1 MQAALAKALG
11 ARVVTLELTII
22 SGLGIAVIVLLLW
35 NARRLGNQ
43 PASDLAE
50 RVHLLSEGLLNLQ
63 RTLDARLDHSSQALN
78 TSLVTGLTQL
88 TTQLV
93 SRVDHAQM
101 QSQMDMEARLQ
112 GVHRELQQQ
121 FEALRGNIQDSL
133 AASRRELFGMVTMLQ
148 QGVDQRL
155 SDNLTQHGALFR
167 DMAEKLGELRVTNE
181 RIVAISQDIN
191 QLSRI
196 LESPKLRGNLG
207 EFELERMLSNVLPA
221 ALYRLQAS
229 VGEALVDAA
238 VVLEGGWLCIDSKFP
253 LDNFRRMAAPEVELE
268 ARQHW
273 RRLFLGD
280 VRRHVS
286 DIAHKYIAPPATL
299 DFALM
304 FIPAETVYYEILLSD
319 EVLEFARAK
328 RVVPVSP
335 NTLYAYLQA
344 ISIGFRGLK
353 IAQETRRI
361 EQLLLGLRKNF
372 DEFKE
377 HFRLIGRHLDR
388 ARGQFIQAE
397 SDVNRFDHTI
407 GGIQFGTLHEQVP
420 SPQDDRI
427 KENEP
432 DLTA

>member
-1 MQAALAKALG
+1 M
-11 ARVVTLELTII
+11 LELVII
-22 SGLGIAVIVLLLW
+22 SGLGLLVIILLTWYL
-35 NARRLGNQ
+35 RTLGR
-43 PASDLAE
+43 PSTPDLAE
-50 RVHLLSEGLLNLQ
+50 RVQGLSEGLLNLQ
-63 RTLDARLDHSSQALN
+63 RTLDARIDRSSQALN

-93 SRVDHAQM
+93 SRVDNARLD
-101 QSQMDMEARLQ
+101 SQMSMEERLQ
-112 GVHRELQQQ
+112 AVHRELQQQ
-121 FEALRGNIQDSL
+121 FETLRANILEGMGD
-133 AASRRELFGMVTMLQ
+133 SRRELFGMVTALQ
-148 QGVDQRL
+148 QGVEQRL
-155 SDNLTQHGALFR
+155 SENLTQHSTLFR

-196 LESPKLRGNLG
+196 LESPKLRGNVG
-207 EFELERMLSNVLPA
+207 EFELERMLSNVLPS
-221 ALYRLQAS
+221 ALYRMQAA
-229 VGEALVDAA
+229 VGGALVDA
-238 VVLEGGWLCIDSKFP
+238 VIVLEGGWLCIDSKFP
-253 LDNFRRMAAPEVELE
+253 LDNFRRMAQPDAEPE
-268 ARQHW
+268 ARQQW

-280 VRRHVS
+280 VRRHVT
-286 DIAHKYIAPPATL
+286 DIAHKYILPPATL

-304 FIPAETVYYEILLSD
+304 FIPAENVYYEVLLSD
-319 EVLEFARAK
+319 EVLEFSRTK

-353 IAQETRRI
+353 IAQESRRI

-388 ARGQFIQAE
+388 ARGQYIQAE
-397 SDVNRFDHTI
+397 SDVSRFDHTI

-420 SPQDDRI
+420 LPTDGGL
-427 KENEP
+427 KKP
-432 DLTA
+432 DAEAES

>member
-1 MQAALAKALG
+1 MAGNVMLE
-11 ARVVTLELTII
+11 VVII
-22 SGLGIAVIVLLLW
+22 GGLGLVIMALLGWYL
-35 NARRLGNQ
+35 RTLGRQ
-43 PASDLAE
+43 PPADLSE
-50 RVHLLSEGLLNLQ
+50 RVQALSEGLLNLQ
-63 RTLDARLDHSSQALN
+63 RTLAARLDHSIQALN

-88 TTQLV
+88 STQLV
-93 SRVDHAQM
+93 SRVDQARLD
-101 QSQMDMEARLQ
+101 SQMAMEERLQ
-112 GVHRELQQQ
+112 AVARELQQQ
-121 FEALRGNIQDSL
+121 FETLRAHIQDSL
-133 AASRRELFGMVTMLQ
+133 SESRHELFGMVTALQ
-148 QGVDQRL
+148 QGVEQRL
-155 SDNLTQHGALFR
+155 SDNITQHGTLFR
-167 DMAEKLGELRVTNE
+167 EMAERLGELRVTND

-196 LESPKLRGNLG
+196 LESPKLRGNVG
-207 EFELERMLSNVLPA
+207 EFELERMLSNVLPS
-221 ALYRLQAS
+221 ALYRLQAP
-229 VGEALVDAA
+229 VGEALADA
-238 VVLEGGWLCIDSKFP
+238 VIVLEGGWLCIDSKFP
-253 LDNFRRMAAPEVELE
+253 LDNFRRLLQPDAEPE
-268 ARQHW
+268 ARQQW

-304 FIPAETVYYEILLSD
+304 FIPAENVYYELLLSE

-361 EQLLLGLRKNF
+361 EQLLLGLKKNF

-397 SDVNRFDHTI
+397 TDVSRFDHAI
-407 GGIQFGTLHEQVP
+407 GGIQFGT
-420 SPQDDRI
+420 I
-427 KENEP
+427 NESLP
-432 DLTA
+432 PTHSTSLMDNDTDAASSGQG

>member
-1 MQAALAKALG
+1 MTL
-11 ARVVTLELTII
+11 TLELLII
-22 SGLGIAVIVLLLW
+22 SGLGVVVIALLLW
-35 NARRLGNQ
+35 HLRTLGRQ
-43 PASDLAE
+43 PSADLAE
-50 RVHLLSEGLLNLQ
+50 RVHLLAEGLVTLQ
-63 RTLDARLDHSSQALN
+63 RTLDARLDHSTQALN

-93 SRVDHAQM
+93 SRVDHARLE
-101 QSQMDMEARLQ
+101 SQTAMDARLQ
-112 GVHRELQQQ
+112 AVHRELQQQ
-121 FEALRGNIQDSL
+121 FEALRGNIQESL
-133 AASRRELFGMVTMLQ
+133 TASRRELFGMVTALQ

-155 SDNLTQHGALFR
+155 SDNITQHGALFR

-207 EFELERMLSNVLPA
+207 EFELERMLSNVLPT

-238 VVLEGGWLCIDSKFP
+238 IVMEGGWLCIDSKFP
-253 LDNFRRMAAPEVELE
+253 LDNFRRMAAPEAELE

-280 VRRHVS
+280 VRRHVT
-286 DIAHKYIAPPATL
+286 DIAHKYIVPPATL

-304 FIPAETVYYEILLSD
+304 FIPAESVYYEILLSD

-328 RVVPVSP
+328 HVVPVSP

-344 ISIGFRGLK
+344 VSIGFRGLK

-361 EQLLLGLRKNF
+361 EQLLLGLKKNF

-388 ARGQFIQAE
+388 ARGQYVQAE

-407 GGIQFGTLHEQVP
+407 GGIQFGTLHEQASAAVEERLP
-420 SPQDDRI
+420 
-427 KENEP
+427 EP
-432 DLTA
+432 DAEEES

>member
-1 MQAALAKALG
+1 M
-11 ARVVTLELTII
+11 LELVLI
-22 SGLGIAVIVLLLW
+22 SSLGLVVIALLVWHLCTLG
-35 NARRLGNQ
+35 RR
-43 PASDLAE
+43 PSPDLAD
-50 RVHLLSEGLLNLQ
+50 RVQVLSEGLFNLQ
-63 RTLDARLDHSSQALN
+63 RTLDARIDHSTQALN

-88 TTQLV
+88 STQLV
-93 SRVDHAQM
+93 ARVDHARLDSHM
-101 QSQMDMEARLQ
+101 TMEERLQ
-112 GVHRELQQQ
+112 AVHRELQQQ
-121 FEALRGNIQDSL
+121 FETLRAKIQESL
-133 AASRRELFGMVTMLQ
+133 SDSRREFFGMVTALQ
-148 QGVDQRL
+148 QGLDQRL
-155 SDNLTQHGALFR
+155 SDNITQHSTLFR

-196 LESPKLRGNLG
+196 LESPKLRGNVG
-207 EFELERMLSNVLPA
+207 EFELERMLSDVLPA
-221 ALYRLQAS
+221 ALYRMQAV

-253 LDNFRRMAAPEVELE
+253 LDNFRRMAEPDADPE

-273 RRLFLGD
+273 RRLFLSD
-280 VRRHVS
+280 IRRHIT
-286 DIAHKYIAPPATL
+286 DIAHKYIVPPATL

-319 EVLEFARAK
+319 EVLEFARTK

-353 IAQETRRI
+353 IAQESRRI

-397 SDVNRFDHTI
+397 SEVSRFDHTI
-407 GGIQFGTLHEQVP
+407 GGIQFGTLNEQLP
-420 SPQDDRI
+420 LPTEESL
-427 KENEP
+427 KKP
-432 DLTA
+432 DIEAES

>member
-1 MQAALAKALG
+1 M
-11 ARVVTLELTII
+11 LELVII
-22 SGLGIAVIVLLLW
+22 GGLGLVVVVLLLW
-35 NARRLGNQ
+35 HLRALQRQ
-43 PASDLAE
+43 PSSDLAE
-50 RVHLLSEGLLNLQ
+50 RVRLLSEGLLNLQ
-63 RTLDARLDHSSQALN
+63 RTLDARLDHSTQALN

-93 SRVDHAQM
+93 SQVDHARLD
-101 QSQMDMEARLQ
+101 SQTAMEDRLQ
-112 GVHRELQQQ
+112 AVHRELQRQ
-121 FEALRGNIQDSL
+121 FETLRANIQENL
-133 AASRRELFGMVTMLQ
+133 TASRRELFGMVTALQ

-155 SDNLTQHGALFR
+155 SDNITQHGALFR

-207 EFELERMLSNVLPA
+207 EFELERMLSNVLPS

-238 VVLEGGWLCIDSKFP
+238 IVLEGGWLCIDSKFP
-253 LDNFRRMAAPEVELE
+253 LDNFRRMAAPEAEPE
-268 ARQHW
+268 ARQQW
-273 RRLFLGD
+273 RRVFLGD
-280 VRRHVS
+280 VRRHVN

-304 FIPAETVYYEILLSD
+304 FIPAENVYYEILLSD
-319 EVLEFARAK
+319 DVLEFARTK
-328 RVVPVSP
+328 HVVPVSP

-388 ARGQFIQAE
+388 ARGQYIQAE
-397 SDVNRFDHTI
+397 TDVNRFDHTI

-420 SPQDDRI
+420 QVEDRELR
-427 KENEP
+427 KGDATAEP
-432 DLTA
+432 

>member
-1 MQAALAKALG
+1 M
-11 ARVVTLELTII
+11 LELVMI
-22 SGLGIAVIVLLLW
+22 SGFGVVVIALLVWHLH
-35 NARRLGNQ
+35 ALRRQ
-43 PASDLAE
+43 PPSAMAE
-50 RVHLLSEGLLNLQ
+50 RVQVLSEGLLNLQ
-63 RTLDARLDHSSQALN
+63 RTLDARIDHSTQALN

-88 TTQLV
+88 STQLV
-93 SRVDHAQM
+93 SRVDHARLD
-101 QSQMDMEARLQ
+101 SQMAMEERLQ
-112 GVHRELQQQ
+112 AVHRELQQQ
-121 FEALRGNIQDSL
+121 FETLRANIQEYLGD
-133 AASRRELFGMVTMLQ
+133 SRRELFGMVTALQ
-148 QGVDQRL
+148 QGVEQRL
-155 SDNLTQHGALFR
+155 SDNITQHSTLFR

-196 LESPKLRGNLG
+196 LESPKLRGNVG

-221 ALYRLQAS
+221 ALYRMQAA
-229 VGEALVDAA
+229 VGEALADAV

-253 LDNFRRMAAPEVELE
+253 LDNFRRMAEPNTDPE

-273 RRLFLGD
+273 HRLFLSD
-280 VRRHVS
+280 IRRHVT
-286 DIAHKYIAPPATL
+286 DISHKYIVPPATL

-304 FIPAETVYYEILLSD
+304 FIPAENVYYEVLLSD
-319 EVLEFARAK
+319 ELLEFARTK

-353 IAQETRRI
+353 IAQESRRI

-388 ARGQFIQAE
+388 ARGQYIQAE

-407 GGIQFGTLHEQVP
+407 GGIQFGTLNEQLP
-420 SPQDDRI
+420 GAEDGKLREGDRTV
-427 KENEP
+427 EP
-432 DLTA
+432 

>member
-1 MQAALAKALG
+1 MLELVLISSLGLAVIALLVWRLCALG
-11 ARVVTLELTII
+11 RPPSPNLADRVQV
-22 SGLGIAVIVLLLW
+22 
-35 NARRLGNQ
+35 
-43 PASDLAE
+43 
-50 RVHLLSEGLLNLQ
+50 LSEGLFNLQ
-63 RTLDARLDHSSQALN
+63 RTLDARIDHSTQALN

-88 TTQLV
+88 STQLV
-93 SRVDHAQM
+93 ARVDHARLD
-101 QSQMDMEARLQ
+101 SQMTMEERLQ
-112 GVHRELQQQ
+112 AVHRELQQQ
-121 FEALRGNIQDSL
+121 FETLRANIQESL
-133 AASRRELFGMVTMLQ
+133 SDSRRELFGMVTALQ
-148 QGVDQRL
+148 QGLDQRL
-155 SDNLTQHGALFR
+155 SDNITQHSTLFR
-167 DMAEKLGELRVTNE
+167 EMAEKLGELRVTNE

-196 LESPKLRGNLG
+196 LESPKLRGNVG
-207 EFELERMLSNVLPA
+207 EFELERMLSDVLPA
-221 ALYRLQAS
+221 ALYRLQAA

-253 LDNFRRMAAPEVELE
+253 LDNFRRMAEPDADPET
-268 ARQHW
+268 RQHW
-273 RRLFLGD
+273 RRLFLND
-280 VRRHVS
+280 IRRHVT
-286 DIAHKYIAPPATL
+286 DIAHKYIVPPATL

-319 EVLEFARAK
+319 EVLEFARTK

-353 IAQETRRI
+353 IAQESRRI

-397 SDVNRFDHTI
+397 SEVSRFDHTI
-407 GGIQFGTLHEQVP
+407 GGIQFGTLHEQLPEVGDRELRE
-420 SPQDDRI
+420 DDTPA
-427 KENEP
+427 ES
-432 DLTA
+432 

>member
-1 MQAALAKALG
+1 M
-11 ARVVTLELTII
+11 LELVII
-22 SGLGIAVIVLLLW
+22 SGLGLVVIALVLWHLRLL
-35 NARRLGNQ
+35 RRQ
-43 PASDLAE
+43 PPADLAE
-50 RVHLLSEGLLNLQ
+50 RVQVLSEGLLNLQ
-63 RTLDARLDHSSQALN
+63 HTLDARIDHSTQALN

-93 SRVDHAQM
+93 SRVDSAHLD
-101 QSQMDMEARLQ
+101 SQMAMEERLQ

-121 FEALRGNIQDSL
+121 FETLRANIQENLSG
-133 AASRRELFGMVTMLQ
+133 SRRELFGMVMALQ

-155 SDNLTQHGALFR
+155 SDNITQHSTLFR
-167 DMAEKLGELRVTNE
+167 EMAEKLGELRVTNE

-207 EFELERMLSNVLPA
+207 EFELERMLSNVLPT
-221 ALYRLQAS
+221 ALYRMQAPL
-229 VGEALVDAA
+229 GEVLADA
-238 VVLEGGWLCIDSKFP
+238 VIVLEGGWLCIDSKFP
-253 LDNFRRMAAPEVELE
+253 LDNFRRLVQPDAEPE
-268 ARQHW
+268 ARQQW

-286 DIAHKYIAPPATL
+286 DIAHKYIVPPATL

-304 FIPAETVYYEILLSD
+304 FIPAENVYYELLLSD

-328 RVVPVSP
+328 HVVPVSP

-361 EQLLLGLRKNF
+361 EQLLLGLKRNF

-388 ARGQFIQAE
+388 ARGQYIQAE
-397 SDVNRFDHTI
+397 TDVNRFDHTI
-407 GGIQFGTLHEQVP
+407 GGIQFGTL
-420 SPQDDRI
+420 
-427 KENEP
+427 NEELPLPTDESLRQP
-432 DLTA
+432 DVGAES

>member
-1 MQAALAKALG
+1 M
-11 ARVVTLELTII
+11 LELVLI
-22 SGLGIAVIVLLLW
+22 SSLGLAVIALLVWRLCTLG
-35 NARRLGNQ
+35 RR
-43 PASDLAE
+43 PSPDLAD
-50 RVHLLSEGLLNLQ
+50 RVQVLSEGLFNLQ
-63 RTLDARLDHSSQALN
+63 RTLDARIDHSTQALN

-88 TTQLV
+88 STQLV
-93 SRVDHAQM
+93 ARVDHARLD
-101 QSQMDMEARLQ
+101 SQMTMEERLQ
-112 GVHRELQQQ
+112 AVHRELQQQ
-121 FEALRGNIQDSL
+121 FETLRANIQESL
-133 AASRRELFGMVTMLQ
+133 SDSRREFFGMVTALQ
-148 QGVDQRL
+148 QGLDQRL
-155 SDNLTQHGALFR
+155 SDNLTQHSTLFR
-167 DMAEKLGELRVTNE
+167 DMAEKMGELRVTNE

-196 LESPKLRGNLG
+196 LESPKLRGNVG
-207 EFELERMLSNVLPA
+207 EFELERMLSDVLPA
-221 ALYRLQAS
+221 ALYRLQAA

-238 VVLEGGWLCIDSKFP
+238 VVLEGGWSCIDSKFP
-253 LDNFRRMAAPEVELE
+253 LDNFRRMAQPDTDPE

-273 RRLFLGD
+273 RRLFLSD
-280 VRRHVS
+280 IRRHVT
-286 DIAHKYIAPPATL
+286 DIAHKYIVPPATL

-319 EVLEFARAK
+319 EVLEFARTK

-353 IAQETRRI
+353 IAQESRRI

-397 SDVNRFDHTI
+397 SDVSRFDHTI
-407 GGIQFGTLHEQVP
+407 GGIQFGTLHEQLPEVGDRELRE
-420 SPQDDRI
+420 DDTPA
-427 KENEP
+427 ES
-432 DLTA
+432 

>member
-1 MQAALAKALG
+1 M
-11 ARVVTLELTII
+11 LELVII
-22 SGLGIAVIVLLLW
+22 GGLGLVVVILLLW
-35 NARRLGNQ
+35 HLRALQRH
-43 PASDLAE
+43 PSSDLAE
-50 RVHLLSEGLLNLQ
+50 RVHVLSEGLLSLQ
-63 RTLDARLDHSSQALN
+63 RTLDARLDHSIQALN

-93 SRVDHAQM
+93 SQVDHARLD
-101 QSQMDMEARLQ
+101 SQTAMEDRLQ
-112 GVHRELQQQ
+112 AVHRELQRQ
-121 FEALRGNIQDSL
+121 FETLRANVQEDL
-133 AASRRELFGMVTMLQ
+133 TASRRELFGMVTALQ

-155 SDNLTQHGALFR
+155 SDNITQHGALFR

-207 EFELERMLSNVLPA
+207 EFELERMLSNVLPS

-238 VVLEGGWLCIDSKFP
+238 IVLEGGWLCIDSKFP
-253 LDNFRRMAAPEVELE
+253 LDNFRRMVAPEAEPE
-268 ARQHW
+268 ARQQW
-273 RRLFLGD
+273 RRVFLGD

-304 FIPAETVYYEILLSD
+304 FIPAENVYYEILLSD
-319 EVLEFARAK
+319 DVLEFARTK

-388 ARGQFIQAE
+388 ARGQYIQAE
-397 SDVNRFDHTI
+397 TDVNRFDHTI
-407 GGIQFGTLHEQVP
+407 GGIQFGTLHERAPLPEDEGSV
-420 SPQDDRI
+420 
-427 KENEP
+427 ENESAP
-432 DLTA
+432 GS

>member
-1 MQAALAKALG
+1 M
-11 ARVVTLELTII
+11 LELVLIA
-22 SGLGIAVIVLLLW
+22 GLGLISIALLVWHL
-35 NARRLGNQ
+35 RSLGRQ
-43 PASDLAE
+43 PPSDLIE
-50 RVHLLSEGLLNLQ
+50 RVQLLSEGLLNLQ
-63 RTLDARLDHSSQALN
+63 RTLDARLDHSTQALN

-93 SRVDHAQM
+93 SRVESARLD
-101 QSQMDMEARLQ
+101 SQMAMEERLQ
-112 GVHRELQQQ
+112 AVHRELHQQ
-121 FEALRGNIQDSL
+121 FDTLRTTIQDSL
-133 AASRRELFGMVTMLQ
+133 SDSRRELFGMVTVLQ
-148 QGVDQRL
+148 QGVEQRL
-155 SDNLTQHGALFR
+155 SDNIAQHSTLFR

-196 LESPKLRGNLG
+196 LESPRLRGNVG
-207 EFELERMLSNVLPA
+207 EFELERMLSNVLPS
-221 ALYRLQAS
+221 ALYRMQAA
-229 VGEALVDAA
+229 VGEALVDAII
-238 VVLEGGWLCIDSKFP
+238 VLEGGSLCIDSKFP
-253 LDNFRRMAAPEVELE
+253 LDNFRRMLQPEAEPE
-268 ARQHW
+268 TRQQW

-280 VRRHVS
+280 VRRHVT
-286 DIAHKYIAPPATL
+286 DIAHKYIQPPATL

-304 FIPAETVYYEILLSD
+304 FIPAENVYYEVLLSD
-319 EVLEFARAK
+319 EVLEFARSK

-353 IAQETRRI
+353 IAQESRRI

-397 SDVNRFDHTI
+397 SEVSRFDHAI
-407 GGIQFGTLHEQVP
+407 GGIQFGTLHEQLPVP
-420 SPQDDRI
+420 EDEKSGKGDTRV
-427 KENEP
+427 EP
-432 DLTA
+432 

>member
-1 MQAALAKALG
+1 M
-11 ARVVTLELTII
+11 LELAII
-22 SGLGIAVIVLLLW
+22 GGLGLAVIALLVW
-35 NARRLGNQ
+35 HLGTLAGH
-43 PASDLAE
+43 PSSDLGD
-50 RVHLLSEGLLNLQ
+50 RVQVLSESLLNLH
-63 RTLDARLDHSSQALN
+63 RTLDARIDHSTQSLN
-78 TSLVTGLTQL
+78 TSLVTGLSQL
-88 TTQLV
+88 SAQLV
-93 SRVDHAQM
+93 SHVDQARLG
-101 QSQMDMEARLQ
+101 SQMAMEERLQ
-112 GVHRELQQQ
+112 AVHRELQQQ
-121 FEALRGNIQDSL
+121 FETLRANIQESL
-133 AASRRELFGMVTMLQ
+133 SGSRRELFGMVTALQ

-155 SDNLTQHGALFR
+155 SDNITQHNTLFR

-196 LESPKLRGNLG
+196 LESPKLRGNVG

-229 VGEALVDAA
+229 VGDVLVDAA

-253 LDNFRRMAAPEVELE
+253 LDNFRRMAEPDTDPE

-273 RRLFLGD
+273 RRLFLSD
-280 VRRHVS
+280 IRRHVS
-286 DIAHKYIAPPATL
+286 DIAHKYIVPPATL

-304 FIPAETVYYEILLSD
+304 FIPAETVYYEILLSED
-319 EVLEFARAK
+319 VLEFARTK

-353 IAQETRRI
+353 IAQESRRI

-397 SDVNRFDHTI
+397 SEVSRFDHTI
-407 GGIQFGTLHEQVP
+407 GGIQFGTLHEELPQVE
-420 SPQDDRI
+420 DGEFRNGDA
-427 KENEP
+427 
-432 DLTA
+432 TAES

>member
-1 MQAALAKALG
+1 M
-11 ARVVTLELTII
+11 LELVMI
-22 SGLGIAVIVLLLW
+22 SGFGVVVIALLVWHLH
-35 NARRLGNQ
+35 ALRRQ
-43 PASDLAE
+43 PPSAMAE
-50 RVHLLSEGLLNLQ
+50 RVQVLSEGLLNLQ
-63 RTLDARLDHSSQALN
+63 RTLDARIDHSTQALN

-88 TTQLV
+88 STQLV
-93 SRVDHAQM
+93 SRVDHARLD
-101 QSQMDMEARLQ
+101 SQMAMEERLQ
-112 GVHRELQQQ
+112 AVHRELQQQ
-121 FEALRGNIQDSL
+121 FETLRANIQENLSD
-133 AASRRELFGMVTMLQ
+133 SRRELFGMVTALQ
-148 QGVDQRL
+148 QGVEQRL
-155 SDNLTQHGALFR
+155 SDNITQHSTLFR

-196 LESPKLRGNLG
+196 LESPKLRGNVG

-221 ALYRLQAS
+221 ALYRMQAS
-229 VGEALVDAA
+229 VGEALADAV

-253 LDNFRRMAAPEVELE
+253 LDNFRRMAEPDTDPE

-273 RRLFLGD
+273 HRLFLSD
-280 VRRHVS
+280 IRRHVT
-286 DIAHKYIAPPATL
+286 DIAHKYIVPPATL

-304 FIPAETVYYEILLSD
+304 FIPAENVYYEVLLSD
-319 EVLEFARAK
+319 DVLEFARTK

-353 IAQETRRI
+353 IAQESRRI

-397 SDVNRFDHTI
+397 SEVSRFDHTI
-407 GGIQFGTLHEQVP
+407 GGIQFGTLHEQLP
-420 SPQDDRI
+420 QSQDRDSRQDDP
-427 KENEP
+427 KVGP
-432 DLTA
+432 

>member
-1 MQAALAKALG
+1 M
-11 ARVVTLELTII
+11 LELVII
-22 SGLGIAVIVLLLW
+22 SGFGVAVVALLVWYLRTLG
-35 NARRLGNQ
+35 RQ
-43 PASDLAE
+43 PSSDLAD
-50 RVHLLSEGLLNLQ
+50 RIQVVAEGLLNLQ
-63 RTLDARLDHSSQALN
+63 RTLDARIDHSTQALN

-88 TTQLV
+88 TTQLI
-93 SRVDHAQM
+93 SRVDG
-101 QSQMDMEARLQ
+101 ARLDGQ
-112 GVHRELQQQ
+112 MAMEERSQAVHRELQQQ
-121 FEALRGNIQDSL
+121 FDALRAHIQESL
-133 AASRRELFGMVTMLQ
+133 TASRRELFGMLTSLQ
-148 QGVDQRL
+148 QGVEQRL
-155 SDNLTQHGALFR
+155 SDNITQHSTLFK

-221 ALYRLQAS
+221 ALYRLQAP
-229 VGEALVDAA
+229 VGEVLVDA
-238 VVLEGGWLCIDSKFP
+238 VITLEGGCLCIDSKFP
-253 LDNFRRMAAPEVELE
+253 LDNFRRMAEPDADSE

-280 VRRHVS
+280 IRRHVT

-304 FIPAETVYYEILLSD
+304 FIPAENVYYEVLLSD
-319 EVLEFARAK
+319 DVLEFARTK

-353 IAQETRRI
+353 IAQESRRI

-397 SDVNRFDHTI
+397 SEVSRFDHTI
-407 GGIQFGTLHEQVP
+407 GGIQFGTLH
-420 SPQDDRI
+420 D
-427 KENEP
+427 EP
-432 DLTA
+432 PLPTDAASKRSDPGAEPEG